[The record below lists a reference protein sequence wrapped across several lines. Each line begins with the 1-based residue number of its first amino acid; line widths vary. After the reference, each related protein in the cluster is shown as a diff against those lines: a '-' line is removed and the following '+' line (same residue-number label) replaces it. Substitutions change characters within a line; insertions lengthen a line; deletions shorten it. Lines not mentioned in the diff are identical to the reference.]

1 MDITMQMRS
10 AELFMNFL
18 RHDTEKIP
26 LYGFVPQKE
35 RFIPKTNERPLERSA
50 PEAQGVPSQS
60 IGHFYDAIGRDAD
73 GIACH
78 AATIVRH
85 GHIIAEGAFK
95 PYRLDVPHMLYSM
108 SKSITGLA
116 VGIAIDE
123 GYLSLDDK
131 LTELFPEYV
140 TAANAKILKEHTLR
154 HLLMM
159 SSGIRFNE
167 VGSALDENWLK
178 MFMQSLP
185 KFEAGTA
192 FEYNSLNSYVL
203 AAAVVRR
210 TGMSLNEYLTP
221 RLFEPL
227 GIRYHEWE
235 KCPLGIEK
243 GGWGLS
249 LTAEDAAKIGLL
261 CLNMGMWQGKRIVS
275 EDWIRAATS
284 VQIQTPNGEMHS
296 GYGYQIWMSDEEGAY
311 QFNGAFGQYVLVF
324 PKYDAVIVLFSGS
337 SKLFANGPLG
347 GMVGELLRSFEDA
360 PLEENEG
367 EYTRLLSKLDSLE
380 YAPECSRL
388 LGTDTAEFERI
399 AYKLDGREYIVEQN
413 TGGLFPQTLQ
423 AVHGNMT
430 KSVTMLR
437 FEKLSDDI
445 AMYIYENDERNVLIL
460 KHDGS
465 FAYGGATL
473 RTERQIVAVK
483 CRWLLEAGRV
493 RLNIMI
499 SFIETPNT
507 RFITLDITPHGM
519 RAIFDERPA
528 LDRTVEMLFEL
539 VGVSRMSF
547 YRRVMPLLQRE
558 GLVQLVKRFTEPVAE
573 CNIIKQNDTEPL
585 PRLE

>member
-1 MDITMQMRS
+1 MDITMQMKS

-35 RFIPKTNERPLERSA
+35 RFLPKPNERPLPRSA
-50 PEAQGVPSQS
+50 PEMQGVPSES
-60 IGHFYDAIGRDAD
+60 IMRFYDAIGRDAD

-78 AATIVRH
+78 AAMIVRH
-85 GHIIAEGAFK
+85 GHVIAEGAFK

-131 LTELFPEYV
+131 VTELFPEYV

-178 MFMQSLP
+178 MFMQSVP

-249 LTAEDAAKIGLL
+249 LTAEDAAKVGQL

-275 EDWIRAATS
+275 EEWIRAATS
-284 VQIQTPNGEMHS
+284 VQIQTPNGEMRN
-296 GYGYQIWMSDEEGAY
+296 GYGYQIWISDEDGAY

-324 PKYDAVIVLFSGS
+324 PKYDTVIVLFSGS

-347 GMVGELLRSFEDA
+347 GTVKELLNSFEDA
-360 PLEENEG
+360 PLDENAAAYG
-367 EYTRLLSKLDSLE
+367 ALCAALDSLE
-380 YAPECSRL
+380 YAPECSKL
-388 LGTDTAEFERI
+388 LGTDAAEFERI
-399 AYKLDGREYIVEQN
+399 AYKLDKHEYIVGQN

-437 FEKLSDDI
+437 FEKRADDI
-445 AMYIYENDERNVLIL
+445 AMYIYEKDERNVLIL

-465 FAYGGATL
+465 FTYGGATL
-473 RTERQIVAVK
+473 RGERQIVAVK

-507 RFITLDITPHGM
+507 RFINLDITPHGV
-519 RAIFDERPA
+519 RATFDERPA

-558 GLVQLVKRFTEPVAE
+558 GLIQLVKRFTEPVAE
-573 CNIIKQNDTEPL
+573 CGIIKQNDTEPL